1 MTFIFIVYF
10 VLLGLETHG
19 VFDSKQGGNYRL
31 CALLKGRQ
39 HAALILKEATPRMI
53 LERGL
58 RFQSAGQRSDLGA
71 MLRHAV
77 ITKNIG
83 GIGPIYDK
91 CVLQWPAEETK
102 YLAELS
108 KAQGKIAKA
117 HHKLTAEILLQL
129 FTKTYEP
136 EINYVKEAVFGLE
149 DGAAISHP
157 TVKALLKVVPTGAT
171 SFCLRLCAKWL

>member
-1 MTFIFIVYF
+1 MEELKLSV
-10 VLLGLETHG
+10 
-19 VFDSKQGGNYRL
+19 
-31 CALLKGRQ
+31 LLKGRQ
-39 HAALILKEATPRMI
+39 HAGNILRQATPRMI

-117 HHKLTAEILLQL
+117 HHKLFLGWPLKHTL
-129 FTKTYEP
+129 
-136 EINYVKEAVFGLE
+136 VV
-149 DGAAISHP
+149 DGTDASN
-157 TVKALLKVVPTGAT
+157 V
-171 SFCLRLCAKWL
+171 